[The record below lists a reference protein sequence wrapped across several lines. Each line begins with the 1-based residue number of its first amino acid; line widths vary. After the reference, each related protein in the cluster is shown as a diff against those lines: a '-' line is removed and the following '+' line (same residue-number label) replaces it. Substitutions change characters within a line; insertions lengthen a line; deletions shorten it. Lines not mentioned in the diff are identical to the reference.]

1 MRSSRLLSI
10 LLLLQL
16 RQRLTAEALA
26 AEFEVSVRTIYRD
39 VDALMAA
46 GVPVDA
52 ERGPGGGFSLTGG
65 YRTRLTGLAGDE
77 AEALWLV
84 GRPAVAAELGLGAAA
99 NRASVKLLGAL
110 SEQLRP
116 EVDRVAACFHIDP
129 IDWYREVAP
138 VVGLP
143 RLARAV
149 LDRRLVRM
157 RYRSWNAVGERRV
170 APLGLVQ
177 KAGAW
182 YLVGRGERAIRIYKV
197 ASIEA
202 LEVEAVGFARPPDFD
217 LARWWQG
224 AIARFEADLRPLGAV
239 VRLAPEA
246 QRKLAE
252 QGAYAARAVAA
263 GTVGR
268 DGWRRIAL
276 PIESIVQAVPLLLGL
291 GGDLCVIRPAALRRA
306 LRETARRIAD
316 LQSPRL
322 SRRRALR

>member
-26 AEFEVSVRTIYRD
+26 DEFEVSVRTIYRD

-52 ERGPGGGFSLTGG
+52 ERGPGGGFSLVDG
-65 YRTRLTGLAGDE
+65 YRTRLTGLDGDE

-84 GRPAVAAELGLGAAA
+84 GRPAVAAELGLGGAAT
-99 NRASVKLLGAL
+99 RASHKLLGAL
-110 SEQLRP
+110 SERQRP
-116 EVDRVAACFHIDP
+116 EVDRVAACFHVDP
-129 IDWYREVAP
+129 VDWYREVAP
-138 VVGLP
+138 VAGLP
-143 RLARAV
+143 KLARAV

-157 RYRSWNAVGERRV
+157 RYRGWQAVGERRV

-202 LEVEAVGFARPPDFD
+202 LEVEPIEFQRPPDFD
-217 LARWWQG
+217 LARWWQ
-224 AIARFEADLRPLGAV
+224 ASIARFEAGLRPLGAV
-239 VRLAPEA
+239 LRLAPDA
-246 QRKLAE
+246 ARRLAE

-263 GTVGR
+263 GRTGR
-268 DGWRRIAL
+268 DGFRRVEL
-276 PIESIVQAVPLLLGL
+276 PIESVAQAVPLLLGL
-291 GGDLCVIRPAALRRA
+291 GGDLDVVRPASLRRA
-306 LRETARRIAD
+306 LRAAAQRIAR
-316 LQSPRL
+316 RL
-322 SRRRALR
+322 SRR